1 MFGRLFDITVVSPI
15 GESTLLVDHTKGVDN
30 FIVKGTIS
38 RFPYTEVDTLE
49 INIYNLAPR
58 LLGQELILYQKARW
72 KQLAHLV

>member
-49 INIYNLAPR
+49 INI
-58 LLGQELILYQKARW
+58 
-72 KQLAHLV
+72 LVYD